1 MPARATGLRKP
12 RAAAAQTLVAF
23 VGWMTVAM
31 PAWCAPPLASD
42 DASTL
47 GPGECQFETEHRRFR
62 RRIEQDNVPVCNLW
76 LDTEIGIGHQRVAP
90 NAAPRADSI
99 VVQFKKVLGTSEETG
114 WAFGIAAATIRASG
128 GQSGT
133 RQNFANALLTRQIGN
148 TALHLNV
155 GFVYDRESQPGIRRN
170 RASWAMAAE
179 HDASD
184 RWTLVGE
191 AFGQRSIGATAQVG
205 LRWWLVPKYVQLTTS
220 QGAQRGEGRDGRW
233 VSFGVRLETA
243 RSIF

>member
-1 MPARATGLRKP
+1 MCLRATGLGKP
-12 RAAAAQTLVAF
+12 RAAAAPTLIAF
-23 VGWMTVAM
+23 VGWMALAL

-76 LDTEIGIGHQRVAP
+76 LDTEIGIGQQRVAP
-90 NAAPRADSI
+90 DAAPRANS
-99 VVQFKKVLGTSEETG
+99 VVYQFKKVLGTSEETG

-133 RQNFANALLTRQIGN
+133 RQHLANALLSRQIGN
-148 TALHLNV
+148 SAFHLNV
-155 GFVYDRESQPGIRRN
+155 GVVSDRESQPGIRRN
-170 RASWAMAAE
+170 RPSWALATE

-184 RWTLVGE
+184 RWTFVGE
-191 AFGQRSIGATAQVG
+191 VFGQRGVGATAQVG
-205 LRWWLVPKYVQLTTS
+205 LRWWLVPKYVQLTAS
-220 QGAQRGEGRDGRW
+220 HGAQRGEGRDGRW
-233 VSFGVRLETA
+233 ASLGVRFETA